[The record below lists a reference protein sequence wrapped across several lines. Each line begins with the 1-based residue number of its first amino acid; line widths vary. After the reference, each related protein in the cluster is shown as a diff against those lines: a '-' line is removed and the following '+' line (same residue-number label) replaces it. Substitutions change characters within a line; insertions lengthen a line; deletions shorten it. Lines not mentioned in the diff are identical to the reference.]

1 MKRCP
6 KCHQI
11 YNDTTLEFCLE
22 DGTRLVLTTDSSTID
37 IKTHLKTEVF
47 GQNTVP
53 IDTAEKTAYNQI
65 TFKEKAIEKGY
76 KTLEISTIVF
86 ALLHNY
92 WQWLYLDKPNL
103 YNLTDFFTSMNFI
116 VWFFMLIIGLVL
128 GITALKLCKQKSF
141 PIVSLVVIAINLLLF
156 IVPRR

>member
-6 KCHQI
+6 KCQQI
-11 YNDTTLEFCLE
+11 YHDNMLEFCLE
-22 DGTRLVLTTDSSTID
+22 DGTRLVLTSDSSTID

-47 GQNTVP
+47 QQNTTP
-53 IDTAEKTAYNQI
+53 IDNAVKTDPNQI
-65 TFKEKAIEKGY
+65 TFKEKAFEKGY
-76 KTLEISTIVF
+76 KTLETSTIVF

-103 YNLTDFFTSMNFI
+103 YNLADFFLSTNFI
-116 VWFFMLIIGLVL
+116 VWFFVLVIGIILSL
-128 GITALKLCKQKSF
+128 AALKLCKQKSF

>member
-11 YNDTTLEFCLE
+11 YNDQTLEFCLE
-22 DGTRLVLTTDSSTID
+22 DGTRLILTTDSSTIN

-47 GQNTVP
+47 GQKTDL
-53 IDTAEKTAYNQI
+53 IESTEKTNKNQI
-65 TFKEKAIEKGY
+65 TFKEKAFEKGY

-103 YNLTDFFTSMNFI
+103 YNLTDFFISLNFM
-116 VWFFMLIIGLVL
+116 VWFFVLIIGSVL
-128 GITALKLCKQKSF
+128 SLTALKLCKQKSF
-141 PIVSLVVIAINLLLF
+141 PIVSLVVIAINVLLF